1 MRFGSRHDHGS
12 QLNYITTL
20 KGIIKLARNPEA
32 TDSVFDIED
41 GLRGITATQAA
52 VDYTRAQPGVAE
64 IFAERYLDPMRDVE
78 ALSQLPEGSLG
89 QAYAAHLMD
98 NGFDANY
105 YRKLDVRDDTDYL
118 MLRIRQT
125 HDIWHVVT
133 GIGVDPIGEVAV
145 KAVELAQTRRPM
157 AAVICAGSVLQ
168 MLLKKPEQLDRL
180 LEMIAGGYRLG
191 RRAKPLVAQ
200 RWEDGWDKPLDQWR
214 EELDVVPF
222 VNNEPSF

>member
-1 MRFGSRHDHGS
+1 MDFGTAHDHGS
-12 QLNYITTL
+12 QLDYITTL
-20 KGIIKLARNPEA
+20 KGIIQLARNPEA

-41 GLRGITATQAA
+41 GLRGLPATQAA
-52 VDYTRAQPGVAE
+52 VEYTRRQTGVAA
-64 IFAERYLDPMRDVE
+64 IFEERYLDPMRDVE
-78 ALSQLPEGSLG
+78 ALAKLPEGSLG
-89 QAYAAHLMD
+89 RAYASHLID

-105 YRKLDVRDDTDYL
+105 YRKLEVRDDVDYL
-118 MLRIRQT
+118 MLRLRQT

-133 GIGVDPIGEVAV
+133 GIGVDAIGEVAV

-168 MLLKKPEQLDRL
+168 MLLKRPEVLDHL

-200 RWEDGWDKPLDQWR
+200 RWEDGWEKPLDEWR
-214 EELDVVPF
+214 AELDVVPF
-222 VNNEPSF
+222 VDNKPGF